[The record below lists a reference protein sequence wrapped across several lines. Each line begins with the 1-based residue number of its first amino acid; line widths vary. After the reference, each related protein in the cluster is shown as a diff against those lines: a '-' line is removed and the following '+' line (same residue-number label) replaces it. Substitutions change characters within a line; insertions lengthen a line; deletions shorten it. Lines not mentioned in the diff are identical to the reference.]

1 MNAKHY
7 QVKEKTIRGITGFQI
22 QWFQE
27 SYFIKNGFKADWHD
41 VEDGWFVD
49 KDKACAQAMDL
60 EYDDS
65 TIDEV

>member
-1 MNAKHY
+1 VNAKHY

-65 TIDEV
+65 TEVV